1 MVCLGDEMTV
11 LDTLTAGSTVIPV
24 LTIHRVEDAVP
35 LARALV
41 RGGLRVMEVTL
52 RTPAGA
58 DAARAIREAV
68 PEAVVVLGTVLT
80 SADLE
85 VARRLDIPLCFSPGV
100 TGDLLAAARK
110 TGISLVPGV
119 QTASEIMLALSFGFG
134 SVKFFPAVPA
144 GGTVALRTLSGPFP
158 GLRVCPT
165 GGIDPGSAGEWL
177 ALPNVFAV
185 GGSWI
190 APPSDIQQGR
200 WGAIEARAA
209 QAAALSVPRRS
220 TGPAS

>member
-1 MVCLGDEMTV
+1 MVRAGDGMTV
-11 LDTLTAGSTVIPV
+11 LDTLSAGSTVIPV

-41 RGGLRVMEVTL
+41 RGGLRVIEVTL

-58 DAARAIREAV
+58 DAARAIRDAV
-68 PEAVVVLGTVLT
+68 PEAVVALGTVLT
-80 SADLE
+80 PADLE
-85 VARRLDIPLCFSPGV
+85 LARSHDIGLCFSPGV
-100 TGDLLAAARK
+100 TADLLAAARES
-110 TGISLVPGV
+110 GMCLVPGV

-144 GGTVALRTLSGPFP
+144 GGAAALRTLSGPFP
-158 GLRVCPT
+158 DLRFCPT
-165 GGIDPGSAGEWL
+165 GGIDAGGAREWL

-190 APPSDIQQGR
+190 APPSDIRQGR
-200 WGAIEARAA
+200 WDAIEARAA
-209 QAAALSVPRRS
+209 EAAALSVPRRPP
-220 TGPAS
+220 GPVS